1 MMKTNNNTFSLR
13 RVWMLMR
20 WDFGTNWKVY
30 AFRYLGLYLT
40 FLCMLLMFS
49 FLFSFPAS
57 REEMFRESMISISL
71 LCFMVLA
78 FRSASFVMERM
89 ISKEGRT
96 TFLMLPASKL
106 EKFVWRAFFAS
117 ILFLF
122 VGIVAFALADLTN
135 YLLCL
140 LLEEIALLPP
150 MLHFSTFAENLGRI
164 LFGEV
169 SYSEHVSLDAY
180 PLPRWA
186 YFVQSFGFFLF
197 SLFILGGC
205 YWHRLAGVK
214 VLAGLLL
221 IVWGAPRLLQHF
233 MPDEVTAIYAPAEW
247 VNGVFGVLSIL
258 CWILAYRL
266 FCRRQIV

>member
-1 MMKTNNNTFSLR
+1 MNTCSNSFSFR
-13 RVWMLMR
+13 RLWMLVR

-30 AFRYLGLYLT
+30 AFRYLSLYLT
-40 FLCMLLMFS
+40 FLCMMLMFS
-49 FLFSFPAS
+49 FLFSFPAN
-57 REEMFRESMISISL
+57 RGEMFRESIISISL
-71 LCFMVLA
+71 LGFMVLA

-89 ISKEGRT
+89 ISKEGCT

-140 LLEEIALLPP
+140 LLKEIALLPP
-150 MLHFSTFAENLGRI
+150 KLHFCIFVENLGQI

-169 SYSEHVSLDAY
+169 SYSENVSLGAY

-186 YFVQSFGFFLF
+186 YFVQSFGYFLF

-205 YWHRLAGVK
+205 NWRRLAGLK

-221 IVWGAPRLLQHF
+221 IVWGTPKLLQHF
-233 MPDEVTAIYAPAEW
+233 MPDEVTAVYFPAEW
-247 VNGVFGVLSIL
+247 VDGVFGVLSIL